1 MVLSYDIKK
10 LSLPPTTG
18 LKAAVTKLKNHLDAC
33 DQELSAV
40 ENEIAQVV
48 HINQEL
54 STGTSSVSDITAF
67 LQLMEKRDADQ
78 TASMS
83 ELTEKQKLIHNFK
96 LNKAA
101 VLISALNEN
110 LEDYLFKLLDIWH
123 QYEEAM
129 CLANWDDSKAIAIHI
144 QGTYRAIH
152 TDYMTQYRRC
162 DWVNG
167 QAPDGTLVE
176 KANNLNIP
184 AATLTAGNKMM
195 VEDILKGGANNYTFT
210 EAFGTIDSKQEEM

>member
-18 LKAAVTKLKNHLDAC
+18 LKAAITKLKNHLDGC
-33 DQELSAV
+33 DTELSAV
-40 ENEIAQVV
+40 ENEIAQA
-48 HINQEL
+48 IQIRQEL
-54 STGTSSVSDITAF
+54 ATGTSSVNDIAAF
-67 LQLMEKRDADQ
+67 LQLVEKKGAEQ
-78 TASMS
+78 TASVS

-101 VLISALNEN
+101 ELINGLNEN
-110 LEDYLFKLLDIWH
+110 LEDYLFKLLAIWY
-123 QYEEAM
+123 QYEESM
-129 CLANWDDSKAIAIHI
+129 CLANWDDSKVIALHI
-144 QGTYRAIH
+144 QETYRAIH